1 MHESRHRQP
10 ADMDAA
16 AHHALA
22 RRAAAQSLV
31 LLKNDGVLP
40 LTGMDG
46 RTIAVIGEFA
56 RTPRFQGAGSSQ
68 VSPTRVDVPLDA
80 LAAALPGATL
90 RFAPGYRID
99 GSPSPASDSGP
110 ATDDAGPTTDDAGPT
125 TDDAGQAAIFA
136 PRPTSVSGPAAD
148 FGGTSGA

>member
-68 VSPTRVDVPLDA
+68 VSPTHVDVPLDA

-90 RFAPGYRID
+90 RFAAGYRID
-99 GSPSPASDSGP
+99 GSPGP
-110 ATDDAGPTTDDAGPT
+110 ATDDAGP
-125 TDDAGQAAIFA
+125 AANFA
-136 PRPTSVSGPAAD
+136 PRPATVSGPAAD
-148 FGGTSGA
+148 FGGTSGT